1 MNKICLALITCLIS
15 NLFNGQQ
22 SYFQQKVN
30 TKINVEL
37 DDENHILRGNEE
49 IVYKN
54 NSNEKLD
61 SIIIH
66 LWPNAYRNS
75 KSELAKQK
83 NF

>member
-1 MNKICLALITCLIS
+1 MNKICLTLITCLIS
-15 NLFNGQQ
+15 NLVNGQQ

-54 NSNEKLD
+54 NSNQKLD

-66 LWPNAYRNS
+66 LWPNAYM
-75 KSELAKQK
+75 K
-83 NF
+83 N